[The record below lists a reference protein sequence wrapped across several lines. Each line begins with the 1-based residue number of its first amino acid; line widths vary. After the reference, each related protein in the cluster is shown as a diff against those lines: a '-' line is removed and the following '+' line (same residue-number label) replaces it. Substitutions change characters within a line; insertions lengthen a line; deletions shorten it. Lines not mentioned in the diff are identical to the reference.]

1 MRRLQTALLAAL
13 TGLGSV
19 ASARGD
25 DRTDQVSDPQSG
37 NREGAWGEH
46 PSSWQRGGAPT
57 SSEHAGSLDGLALDS
72 AAHATGTLPVTRDAE
87 AAEAARWRARIEAR
101 LAALTAEL
109 EGTDDASTQA
119 HADDALVRRLEQ
131 LVEHASRYADVGVA
145 VRSLDTG
152 EPLFSFHADRELNP
166 ASNHKLLT
174 AIAAVELLG
183 ADYRFAT
190 EVRLDGDALVLVGH
204 GDPSLQVEDLASL
217 AQRVSA
223 SGIDLSKVR
232 RIVAD
237 DSAFSEQRFGPGY
250 SDDGPDYAYLAP
262 SGALSLQFNTVTVA
276 MRPGTRGGSPR
287 VSVQPPCEHVL
298 VENHATTGRRTRAWV
313 TTRAADDHTIVDV
326 GGTVGATTY
335 ERRRIMDPA
344 RFTASTFA
352 RLLAEKTGAKA
363 LPVTRGQAD
372 PDATLVAQHE
382 SEPLPQV
389 LSAALVFSNNFT
401 SEQVLR
407 TLGRHLSGQPGD
419 WDNGRIALE
428 RFWTAIGRDA
438 SELTFE
444 NASGYSERGRL
455 TAEAIVALLALTQ
468 REGSAAASLVDILP
482 ASGKHGTMR
491 HRLRRARGRV
501 RAKTGTLSGASAL
514 SGLVTSRDGRRSLG
528 FSILVNGELPSTSSR
543 RLQDKMVMALVEH
556 LD

>member
-1 MRRLQTALLAAL
+1 MRRLQTALLAAITAL
-13 TGLGSV
+13 
-19 ASARGD
+19 ASTAAARGD
-25 DRTDQVSDPQSG
+25 DRVHEEG
-37 NREGAWGEH
+37 GREAEGAWDEH
-46 PSSWQRGGAPT
+46 PSSWLRGGAPT
-57 SSEHAGSLDGLALDS
+57 SSPLA
-72 AAHATGTLPVTRDAE
+72 ATTTTLAVSPDAE
-87 AAEAARWRARIEAR
+87 TRKAARWRNRIEAR
-101 LAALTAEL
+101 LAALSAEV
-109 EGTDDASTQA
+109 GAAGKAQA
-119 HADDALVRRLEQ
+119 EPTPDDALTSRLEG
-131 LVEHASRYADVGVA
+131 LVRHASRYADVGVA

-152 EPLFSFHADRELNP
+152 APLFSFHADRELNP

-183 ADYRFAT
+183 ADYRYAT
-190 EVRLDGDALVLVGH
+190 EVRLDGDALVLVGN
-204 GDPSLQVEDLASL
+204 GDPSLQVEDLAAL
-217 AQRVSA
+217 AERTA
-223 SGIDLSKVR
+223 AAGIDLSGVR

-237 DSAFSEQRFGPGY
+237 DSAFTTRRFGPGY
-250 SDDGPDYAYLAP
+250 SGDGPDYAYLAP

-276 MRPGTRGGSPR
+276 VRPGRRGDGPR
-287 VSVQPPCEHVL
+287 ASVQPPCEHVV
-298 VENHATTGRRTRAWV
+298 VENHATNGRRTRVSVAS
-313 TTRAADDHTIVDV
+313 RAQDDHTVVDV
-326 GGTVGATTY
+326 RGSVRSTTY
-335 ERRRIMDPA
+335 ERRRILDPA

-352 RLLAEKTGAKA
+352 RLLADKTAA
-363 LPVTRGQAD
+363 TELPVVRGQAGD
-372 PDATLVAQHE
+372 GAQTIARHE

-419 WDNGRIALE
+419 WDNGRRALE
-428 RFWTAIGRDA
+428 RFWTAIGRDRA
-438 SELTFE
+438 ELTFE

-455 TAEAIVALLALTQ
+455 TAEAIVALIALTQ
-468 REGSAAASLVDILP
+468 REGSPASTLVDILP

-528 FSILVNGELPSTSSR
+528 FSILVNGRLPSTSSR
-543 RLQDKMVMALVEH
+543 RLQDAMVMALVEH